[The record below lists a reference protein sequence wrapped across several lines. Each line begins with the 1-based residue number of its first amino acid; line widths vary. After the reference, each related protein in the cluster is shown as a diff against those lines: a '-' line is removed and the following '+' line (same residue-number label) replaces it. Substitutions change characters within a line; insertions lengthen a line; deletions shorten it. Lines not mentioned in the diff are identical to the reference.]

1 MDNSSKV
8 ELFERMPLMRA
19 ITKLTVPTI
28 ISCLVMIIY
37 NLADTYFVGMLNDPV
52 QNSAVTLAAPVLL
65 AFNAINNLFG
75 TGGASMM
82 SRAMGRK
89 DFDTVSRSSAF
100 SFYGAIFSGL
110 LLAIGCTVFMN
121 PLLNLLGSDPNTIDA
136 TRDYLIWTTSFG
148 AVPSILNVVMANLVR
163 SEGNSMH
170 AGIGTITGCV
180 LNIILDPIF
189 IMPWGLNMGSAGA
202 GLATMISN
210 TVSCVYFFVLIY
222 VRRKSTWVC
231 IKPRMFSLNPYIV
244 KGVFGVGFPA
254 SIQNLLNVTGM
265 TVLNNFTSVYGPD
278 AIAAMGI
285 SQKINMI
292 PMYIALGLAQGI
304 MPLISYNYASGNHKR
319 MKDGFKT
326 TAVMTTLFL
335 SITVIL
341 CCVFSRDILRA
352 FIDND
357 AVVAYGTRFL
367 RGLCL
372 ATPFLAMDFLVVG
385 VFQAIGKGGHSL
397 VFAIL
402 RKVVLEIP
410 GLVILNML
418 FPLYGLTYAQAVA
431 EVILSVLAV
440 IIITRMFKK
449 MNNHVPIPE

>member
-1 MDNSSKV
+1 MDNNSKV

-37 NLADTYFVGMLNDPV
+37 NLADTYFVGMLNDPI

-121 PLLNLLGSDPNTIDA
+121 PLLNLLGSDSSTIEA

-148 AVPSILNVVMANLVR
+148 AIPSILNVVMANLVR
-163 SEGNSMH
+163 SEGSSMH

-210 TVSCVYFFVLIY
+210 TVSCIYFLILIY

-231 IKPRMFSLNPYIV
+231 IKPGMFSLNPYIV

-326 TAVMTTLFL
+326 TAVMTTMFL
-335 SITVIL
+335 SITVVL
-341 CCVFSRDILRA
+341 CCIFSGNILRA

-449 MNNHVPIPE
+449 MNNHVLIPE

>member
-37 NLADTYFVGMLNDPV
+37 NLADTYFVGMLNDPI

-231 IKPRMFSLNPYIV
+231 IKPGMFSLNPYIV

-341 CCVFSRDILRA
+341 CCVFSRGILRA

-449 MNNHVPIPE
+449 MNNHAPIPE